1 MIITWALDTDHL
13 SILERGG
20 STALPL
26 QMRIGRVP
34 GHEIGTTIVNYG
46 EQMRGWLAY
55 AEQAKNSNRLMQA
68 YDRLQS
74 HITTFRDTPLL
85 AYEAAAEFERLQQA
99 RIRIGTS
106 DLRIAAICLA
116 NNATLLTRNL
126 KDFGKVPG
134 LRAED
139 WSGSL

>member
-1 MIITWALDTDHL
+1 MITWALDTDHL

-20 STALPL
+20 SAALPL
-26 QMRIGRVP
+26 QMRMGQVV
-34 GHEIGTTIVNYG
+34 GYEIGTTIVSYE

-55 AEQAKNSNRLMQA
+55 AAQARTPERLIQA
-68 YDRLQS
+68 YSRLEL
-74 HITTFRDTPLL
+74 HIQTFRDTPLL
-85 AYEAAAEFERLQQA
+85 PYNVLAADEFERLQQA
-99 RIRIGTS
+99 HIRIGTS

-116 NNATLLTRNL
+116 NDATLLTRNL

-139 WSGSL
+139 WSA

>member
-26 QMRIGRVP
+26 QMRTGQIAGS
-34 GHEIGTTIVNYG
+34 EIGTTIVSYE

-55 AEQAKNSNRLMQA
+55 AAQARTPERLIQA
-68 YDRLQS
+68 YSRLEV
-74 HITTFRDTPLL
+74 HIQTFRDTPLL
-85 AYEAAAEFERLQQA
+85 PYNARAASEFGRLQQA
-99 RIRIGTS
+99 HIRIGTS

-116 NNATLLTRNL
+116 NDATLLTRNL

-134 LRAED
+134 LQI
-139 WSGSL
+139 

>member
-1 MIITWALDTDHL
+1 MIIRWALDTDHL

-20 STALPL
+20 STALAL
-26 QMRIGRVP
+26 QMRIGQV
-34 GHEIGTTIVNYG
+34 ESSELGTTIVSYE
-46 EQMRGWLAY
+46 EQMRGWLAF
-55 AEQAKNSNRLMQA
+55 AAQATSQEKIIEA
-68 YDRLQS
+68 YSRLQS
-74 HITTFRDTPLL
+74 HIGAFRDTPLL
-85 AYEAAAEFERLQQA
+85 PYDALAAAEFERLRQA
-99 RIRIGTS
+99 RLRVGTS

-139 WSGSL
+139 WSA